1 MMVGNGVE
9 CVQGHLYHIWRFQI
23 LMAAILDF
31 LQRGLPMISGQNVTF
46 PLSLCMVKS
55 DLEMMFGDGV
65 ECVQG
70 HFHHIW
76 RFQILMV
83 AIVDFLQR
91 GLPMILGQNVTFP
104 LSLCTVKSDL
114 EMMFGDGVECVQGHF
129 HHIWRFQILMDFLQR
144 GLPMIFGQNVTF
156 LLSLCTVKSD
166 LEMMFGD
173 DVECEHGHLY
183 HIWRF
188 QILMAAI
195 LDLF

>member
-1 MMVGNGVE
+1 M
-9 CVQGHLYHIWRFQI
+9 
-23 LMAAILDF
+23 MAAILDF
-31 LQRGLPMISGQNVTF
+31 LQRGLPMIFGQNVTF
-46 PLSLCMVKS
+46 PLSLRMVKS

-83 AIVDFLQR
+83 AILDFLQR
-91 GLPMILGQNVTFP
+91 GLPMIFGQNVTFP
-104 LSLCTVKSDL
+104 LSLRMVKSDL

-129 HHIWRFQILMDFLQR
+129 HHIWRFQILMVAILDFLQR

-188 QILMAAI
+188 QILIAAI